1 MFTINI
7 NIVMGY
13 NQLAR
18 IYRGMGHHGIIR
30 VLRIIFKGHGRAFEG
45 IFLGEGHHES
55 MAVGLPSQRVAFAEI
70 NILWTCPIN
79 RHYRHGLVPHTKL
92 SLPFPCPKSLW
103 LHPHAARHNAN
114 VKT

>member
-79 RHYRHGLVPHTKL
+79 RHYRHTQNC
-92 SLPFPCPKSLW
+92 PCPS
-103 LHPHAARHNAN
+103 HAQNLYGYIR
-114 VKT
+114 TPQDTT